1 MIIWLASYP
10 KSGNTFVRSLLAS
23 YFFTKDGNFNF
34 DSLRFI
40 GQFPD
45 FKFFEEANIELT
57 HDKEIFKN
65 YLKVQESINN
75 KDKNNVRILKTHSTM
90 HDVGGYKFTDL
101 NNSLGAIYIVR
112 DPRNVLRSYANHMQF
127 SEEEASN
134 ALISYRSLV
143 ADQKGSKA
151 SSKTITL
158 LGNWGSHYQTW
169 KSFKKVNKYI
179 LIKYEDLVKET
190 EKNLIK
196 ILEFIHSVSRTKFDL
211 DKTKLIKTI
220 ESTSFENLK
229 KMEEKE
235 GFDEGMEIAGKKVT
249 FFKYGPKN
257 DAYKNLASETLNK
270 IEKNFEVEMKELGYL

>member
-1 MIIWLASYP
+1 
-10 KSGNTFVRSLLAS
+10 
-23 YFFTKDGNFNF
+23 
-34 DSLRFI
+34 
-40 GQFPD
+40 
-45 FKFFEEANIELT
+45 
-57 HDKEIFKN
+57 
-65 YLKVQESINN
+65 
-75 KDKNNVRILKTHSTM
+75 M

-101 NNSLGAIYIVR
+101 NNSLGAIYIVS

-190 EKNLIK
+190 EKNFQI
-196 ILEFIHSVSRTKFDL
+196 
-211 DKTKLIKTI
+211 
-220 ESTSFENLK
+220 
-229 KMEEKE
+229 
-235 GFDEGMEIAGKKVT
+235 
-249 FFKYGPKN
+249 PKN
-257 DAYKNLASETLNK
+257 YFPNDNPKLNPINRWRSHAHLLYGNWINEIYQTTPFE
-270 IEKNFEVEMKELGYL
+270 IEKIGLK